1 MDVSVEFKW
10 NPKVQKGLQQIPDDI
25 LYTIGKELLDTTLS
39 NESIPYK
46 TGDMY
51 RSSASGGVRG
61 SKGDYYIGSYTNYAK
76 YVWNMPQSTNWT
88 NKKSKSKWYA
98 YNLKKHG
105 TTIINSAITKSWR
118 KDMQ

>member
-1 MDVSVEFKW
+1 MSLSVEFKW
-10 NPKVQKGLQQIPDDI
+10 NPVVQKGLQKIPDDI
-25 LYTIGKELLDTTLS
+25 LYEIAKQTLDMTLS

-46 TGDMY
+46 TGDLY

-61 SKGDYYIGSYTNYAK
+61 GKGDYYIGSYTKYAK
-76 YVWNMPQSTNWT
+76 HVWNMPQSTNWT

-98 YNLKKHG
+98 YNLKKYSA
-105 TTIINSAITKSWR
+105 TIINNSITKSWR